1 MTQIEPFNPWDM
13 EIQSNLK
20 HIMFA
25 APVKNLTESEV
36 LTTLRLLQLHVQ
48 LMNPNYPKEVIIER
62 NDPRLRRLPDTDK
75 FLAMLIDWEMRELL
89 LCTKDLVRKFQGTG
103 YHWRKVAKDCPV
115 TSVASALSQEG
126 YPGYRG
132 RGWQV
137 APHICTLIRWIVQH
151 TDNEDIKLLRGL
163 Y

>member
-1 MTQIEPFNPWDM
+1 
-13 EIQSNLK
+13 
-20 HIMFA
+20 
-25 APVKNLTESEV
+25 
-36 LTTLRLLQLHVQ
+36 
-48 LMNPNYPKEVIIER
+48 
-62 NDPRLRRLPDTDK
+62 
-75 FLAMLIDWEMRELL
+75 MLIDWEMRELL

-115 TSVASALSQEG
+115 TSVASALSQDG
-126 YPGYRG
+126 DPGYRG

>member
-1 MTQIEPFNPWDM
+1 MTQIEPFNPWDT

-25 APVKNLTESEV
+25 APVKNLTEDEV

-48 LMNPNYPKEVIIER
+48 LMNPEYPRDVTVRKR
-62 NDPRLRRLPDTDK
+62 DLRLLFLPDTDR
-75 FLAMLIDWEMRELL
+75 FLAMLIDRHDCGLL
-89 LCTKDLVRKFQGTG
+89 LNTKFCVWNFGGTG
-103 YHWRKVAKDCPV
+103 YHWRKVAKGCPV
-115 TSVASALSQEG
+115 TAVASALSQDG
-126 YPGYRG
+126 YPGYCG

-151 TDNEDIKLLRGL
+151 TDNEVIKLLIGL

>member
-1 MTQIEPFNPWDM
+1 MTQIEPFNPWDT
-13 EIQSNLK
+13 EIQSNMK

-25 APVKNLTESEV
+25 APVKNLTENEV

-48 LMNPNYPKEVIIER
+48 LMNPDYPREVTVR
-62 NDPRLRRLPDTDK
+62 KKDLRLLFLPDTDR
-75 FLAMLIDWEMRELL
+75 FLAMLIDWEMRDLL
-89 LCTKDLVRKFQGTG
+89 LGTKDLVRKFEGTG
-103 YHWRKVAKDCPV
+103 YHWRKIAHQCPV
-115 TSVASALSQEG
+115 VSVASAVSQEG

-151 TDNEDIKLLRGL
+151 TDNENIKLLRGL